1 MESLGCRA
9 GPNPCDD
16 VPTTLVSRRDSVW
29 LASPLICLFANTN
42 MTKARP
48 MMDDVV
54 KPYAVVET
62 RLADLPDEMIGI
74 VGQRSMELEME
85 GLMGVV

>member
-1 MESLGCRA
+1 
-9 GPNPCDD
+9 
-16 VPTTLVSRRDSVW
+16 
-29 LASPLICLFANTN
+29 
-42 MTKARP
+42 MTQAHP

-62 RLADLPDEMIGI
+62 RLADLLGEMIGI